1 MRKTSNVFFIS
12 AILFLSGCSALGGLT
27 NLLPTSKGV
36 EATAQ
41 AGGTN
46 TKQGIGLTANTDQS
60 NDAEST
66 VKDSTVGTVDSSSGK
81 KVQAS
86 SISAGLIKANTIQ
99 IVNGE
104 TSNNWVWVSV
114 VAGFLA
120 LIGYSLAYYEYK
132 KRSR

>member
-1 MRKTSNVFFIS
+1 MKKTSKVLFLS
-12 AILFLSGCSALGGLT
+12 AVLFLSGCSALSGIS

-36 EATAQ
+36 DATAQ
-41 AGGTN
+41 VGGTN

-60 NDAEST
+60 NDSEST
-66 VKDSTVGTVDSSSGK
+66 VKDSNVGTVDSSSGK

-104 TSNNWVWVSV
+104 SSNAWLWVAV

-120 LIGYSLAYYEYK
+120 LVGYSLAYYEYK